1 MDTRYLRQLNIDK
14 EIISMKN
21 FNVYDPMKRGQ
32 GLTLEGQSLAHLEV
46 DMILPFLAYVHAP
59 LTSCAIVLRYFS
71 IMRAQKMAPCSNS
84 SVDA

>member
-1 MDTRYLRQLNIDK
+1 MVGDLINFIRDVSCAETGARYLRQLNIDK

-46 DMILPFLAYVHAP
+46 GFGNPNF
-59 LTSCAIVLRYFS
+59 TGQCE
-71 IMRAQKMAPCSNS
+71 
-84 SVDA
+84 